1 MLTELGSA
9 EKERLSSFLAK
20 NMRTESPVLP
30 STIITDEEGNVLE
43 IMKGIPNLSQ
53 VRRWK
58 YERK

>member
-1 MLTELGSA
+1 MLTGLGST

-20 NMRTESPVLP
+20 NMHIGSPVLP

>member
-1 MLTELGSA
+1 MLTELSFE

-20 NMRTESPVLP
+20 NMRIESPVLP

-43 IMKGIPNLSQ
+43 IMKGIPNLSR

-58 YERK
+58 YEKK